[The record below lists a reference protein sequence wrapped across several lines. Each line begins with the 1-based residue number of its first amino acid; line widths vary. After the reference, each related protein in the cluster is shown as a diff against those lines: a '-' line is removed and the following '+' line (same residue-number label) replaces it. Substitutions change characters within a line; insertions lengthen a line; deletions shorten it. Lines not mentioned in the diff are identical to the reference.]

1 MREIKFRGKT
11 LVRWVTGNL
20 SILPKDIYNGIKAGT
35 YISNKGDMPFAYAV
49 RPETVG
55 QWTGLVDINGKDIFE
70 GDIVQGVY
78 RFGNPFP
85 LPVVFKDG
93 AFGVEETC
101 LNGFKRFQAFTSFF
115 NVQWEVIGNIY
126 DKEEFS

>member
-55 QWTGLVDINGKDIFE
+55 QWTGLIDINGQDIFE

-85 LPVVFKDG
+85 IPILTLTVTKIIKVYRQK
-93 AFGVEETC
+93 
-101 LNGFKRFQAFTSFF
+101 
-115 NVQWEVIGNIY
+115 
-126 DKEEFS
+126 